1 MGSLVGG
8 PSPFA
13 RRQLGAALSR
23 LLAMEALCGG
33 LRRIQI
39 AHSGRDGSCPEG
51 VAVTCAERGKRR
63 GGADYSAGRHY
74 DRCPV
79 TDYVMPG
86 MSGAALIEEVRRIV
100 PDLPVLMMTG
110 LEQPEGLARASCI
123 QKPFQA
129 LELAARLAILIPE
142 EVPVIAVSR
151 EAQRNGTVSGFHRA
165 VIAT

>member
-1 MGSLVGG
+1 V
-8 PSPFA
+8 SPLRVLNA
-13 RRQLGAALSR
+13 ASGA
-23 LLAMEALCGG
+23 EALTILQGG
-33 LRRIQI
+33 TTIDVL
-39 AHSGRDGSCPEG
+39 
-51 VAVTCAERGKRR
+51 
-63 GGADYSAGRHY
+63 
-74 DRCPV
+74 V

-86 MSGAALIEEVRRIV
+86 MSGAALIEEVHRIV

-151 EAQRNGTVSGFHRA
+151 EARRNGTVSEFHRA